1 MIGDN
6 WAANFVVIDDL
17 DKKYD
22 AASKDFSGD
31 GAFKSPFVDDAVDE
45 VFSKIQALKRKNGSD
60 IATVVAV
67 ILNAAGVS
75 GGWAYV
81 AYDGPDNNDCNVVKV
96 AWDLIQSAVGTLM
109 VKTNWTEWVEAAED
123 AVDGVVQG

>member
-17 DKKYD
+17 DRNYD
-22 AASKDFSGD
+22 AACKEFGGD
-31 GAFKSPFVDDAVDE
+31 GAFSSPFVDDAVNE
-45 VFSKIQALKRKNGSD
+45 VFDKIQALKRQNGSD

-67 ILNAAGVS
+67 ILNAAGVN